1 MNKQRVSRG
10 RWVEI
15 ISGTLKVRTWE
26 VDLLLLHLLSI
37 NMMLLLRSLASVWS
51 GSVAFRHHVPCCQ
64 QCSAAW
70 SPLALL
76 VSLSGRSWWWSADS
90 DATGRGTPRGA
101 VSSPLLQ
108 HRKDLSLL
116 IEAWS
121 AWQVM
126 GLWGARRGEIGPCS
140 AAASNLLALSM
151 QADGLIHWPLAGR
164 FVIAHF

>member
-1 MNKQRVSRG
+1 MSRDYFRNFESQNVRSWSSLTSSPFHKHDAPAQESCLSVIGECGVS
-10 RWVEI
+10 
-15 ISGTLKVRTWE
+15 
-26 VDLLLLHLLSI
+26 
-37 NMMLLLRSLASVWS
+37 
-51 GSVAFRHHVPCCQ
+51 CQ

-90 DATGRGTPRGA
+90 DATGCGTPWGA

-151 QADGLIHWPLAGR
+151 QAGGLIHWPLAGR